1 MVGAKQP
8 KATLRCW
15 RTGRSASEPLTA
27 PALLEAG
34 SALQRRLGL
43 CPEMPSATTCG
54 PSTSRHYPKYS
65 RRQGRQGAASS
76 SCSASTRWDLEARSN
91 AVVPGEKPLLIAAIT
106 ASGLGEDERVSPPPH
121 APRATG
127 PQPARAHR
135 PPPQPIGGRQPP
147 PPADR
152 RQCAPALRPAQAT
165 IVEKLLRAGAD
176 LSGEYGGK
184 DTTEWYGDSLSE
196 LAHDVRGYASDVS
209 GNGGMFTDDWGGGG
223 GSAPTTR
230 RATAS
235 STAAACAAPSATT
248 RRHCSRRRAA
258 SRRGTARSAS
268 RRAWRSSRARRRAG
282 ARGAASRERS
292 RR

>member
-1 MVGAKQP
+1 M
-8 KATLRCW
+8 
-15 RTGRSASEPLTA
+15 S
-27 PALLEAG
+27 G
-34 SALQRRLGL
+34 SAHPHTRR
-43 CPEMPSATTCG
+43 A
-54 PSTSRHYPKYS
+54 
-65 RRQGRQGAASS
+65 
-76 SCSASTRWDLEARSN
+76 
-91 AVVPGEKPLLIAAIT
+91 
-106 ASGLGEDERVSPPPH
+106 
-121 APRATG
+121 

-184 DTTEWYGDSLSE
+184 DTSEWYGDSLSE

-223 GSAPTTR
+223 GVRSDDAPGDGVIDR
-230 RATAS
+230 GGVRGAISDDEAALLATARGL
-235 STAAACAAPSATT
+235 AAWHRSFRFEAGVEIITCTPAGRRTRTGAP
-248 RRHCSRRRAA
+248 
-258 SRRGTARSAS
+258 
-268 RRAWRSSRARRRAG
+268 
-282 ARGAASRERS
+282 ASRERS